1 MGIGTGGKTEGK
13 KGDDADLVLESSA
26 RFGSWARGIVWL
38 KFMCDANSFFRFVSI
53 KGRLKS
59 VSDDL
64 GQGNI
69 QIYSGLNLNQDKAT
83 KPQTV
88 QIVRQG
94 EVTPSWFKVNPL

>member
-13 KGDDADLVLESSA
+13 KGDGADLVLESSA

-64 GQGNI
+64 FKTKTRRN
-69 QIYSGLNLNQDKAT
+69 SGTNTQSAKRL
-83 KPQTV
+83 
-88 QIVRQG
+88 
-94 EVTPSWFKVNPL
+94 E